1 MAGMVPPWSP
11 CANPYAT
18 AHGGT
23 VPSGHQKVPPPP
35 VWADAAGPVS
45 EAIAAG
51 ERAIAARRS
60 LKLAPSGL
68 HFDDRVLHFMYLR
81 DGAELPLLCD
91 RSSAHLYRAPWW
103 RHWPTRGVVAL
114 IAALAIARLQ
124 NESVSQVR
132 LPHHQLQ
139 TVQRRPQGS
148 RLSVN
153 SAGQVYGLVCPCQRQ
168 TRAKPKVL
176 GCCHSV
182 LLDTQEPVRLGAKAN
197 HRLGGVGA
205 AVVRPC
211 LVSSRLQHP
220 VQAPARFGCPDSV
233 LSQQVQ
239 ACTCWLIQQASS
251 FWVKVSGSA
260 KGTALNIA
268 ASGASCT

>member
-1 MAGMVPPWSP
+1 MVGPYHLDVRKFRHPP
-11 CANPYAT
+11 A
-18 AHGGT
+18 
-23 VPSGHQKVPPPP
+23 
-35 VWADAAGPVS
+35 WADAAGPLS
-45 EAIAAG
+45 EAIADG
-51 ERAIAARRS
+51 ERALAARRAS
-60 LKLAPSGL
+60 NWPPPACILMTVCCTSCTCAMAQSCPSC
-68 HFDDRVLHFMYLR
+68 
-81 DGAELPLLCD
+81 AIAA
-91 RSSAHLYRAPWW
+91 AHICTATPWW

-132 LPHHQLQ
+132 PPHHQLQ

-260 KGTALNIA
+260 KSKALNIA
-268 ASGASCT
+268 ASDASYT